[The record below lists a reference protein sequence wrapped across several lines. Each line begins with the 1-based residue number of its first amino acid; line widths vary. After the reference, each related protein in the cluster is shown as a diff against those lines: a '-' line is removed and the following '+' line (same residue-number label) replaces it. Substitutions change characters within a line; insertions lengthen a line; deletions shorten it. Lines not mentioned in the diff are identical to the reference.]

1 MVYANDAK
9 MTTEVS
15 GRALLGLL
23 AFVKER
29 GGKQSVA
36 EIVGKLN
43 EPARAAFAE
52 RIQPLR
58 WYPYATYVELL
69 YVLKMRFGKPNEAFF
84 RRLGATA
91 GDRDLGT
98 MFKVYAA
105 IASPERLIRSCSRVW
120 SSYYRGAGTMTAVA
134 WDENDT
140 RLRIEGFPDMDRAH
154 CELMEGWMI
163 GTMDRIGVIVS
174 SDARETA
181 CASRGDAH
189 HEFACT
195 WRAR

>member
-23 AFVKER
+23 AFAKER
-29 GGKQSVA
+29 GGKQSVT
-36 EIVGKLN
+36 EIVGRLN
-43 EPARAAFAE
+43 EPARAVFAD

-69 YVLKMRFGKPNEAFF
+69 YALKMRFGKPSEAFF

-98 MFKVYAA
+98 MFKVYVTL
-105 IASPERLIRSCSRVW
+105 ASPERLIRSCSRVW
-120 SSYYRGAGTMTAVA
+120 ASYYRGAGTMTAVA
-134 WDENDT
+134 WDPKNT

-163 GTMDRIGVIVS
+163 ATMDRIGVIVS
-174 SDARETA
+174 ADARETA
-181 CASRGDAH
+181 CESRGDAH